1 MFGILFGTLCLVGL
15 IAVVAR
21 GRHHRYHHHGYGWH
35 HGHGGR
41 GWGPRGALN
50 AVLGR
55 LDTAPGQEK
64 VILGA
69 VDDFVERARASGR
82 ELRSTRKDLAEALRG
97 EQLDDAR
104 LEQVFGR
111 HDAAIAELRTAGVDA
126 VRKVH
131 GALDERQRKI
141 LSDLVDSGMPFGF
154 WARGHAC

>member
-21 GRHHRYHHHGYGWH
+21 GRHHRYHHYGYGRH
-35 HGHGGR
+35 H
-41 GWGPRGALN
+41 GWGPRGAVN
-50 AVLGR
+50 AVLSR

-82 ELRSTRKDLAEALRG
+82 EIRGTRKELAEALRG
-97 EQLDDAR
+97 EQLDEAR

-111 HDAAIAELRTAGVDA
+111 HDAAIADLRTAGVDA

-141 LSDLVDSGMPFGF
+141 LSDIVDSGMPFGF

>member
-15 IAVVAR
+15 FYVVR
-21 GRHHRYHHHGYGWH
+21 RGRYHRYRHFGHGRHHGF
-35 HGHGGR
+35 
-41 GWGPRGALN
+41 GPRAGIY
-50 AVLGR
+50 AVLDR

-69 VDDFVERARASGR
+69 VDELVDRARATGR
-82 ELRSTRKDLAEALRG
+82 ELRSTRKDLADALRG
-97 EQLDDAR
+97 EELDEAR

-111 HDAAIAELRTAGVDA
+111 HDAALAELRAAGVDA

-141 LSDLVDSGMPFGF
+141 LSDLIDSGMGFGF
-154 WARGHAC
+154 WARHHHAC

>member
-15 IAVVAR
+15 VYVVRR
-21 GRHHRYHHHGYGWH
+21 GRHHRYHHFGYGRH
-35 HGHGGR
+35 R
-41 GWGPRGALN
+41 GFGPRAALN
-50 AVLGR
+50 AVLDR

-69 VDDFVERARASGR
+69 VDDFVERARTTGR
-82 ELRSTRKDLAEALRG
+82 EIRGSKKELAEALRG
-97 EQLDDAR
+97 EALDEAR

-111 HDAAIAELRTAGVDA
+111 HDAAIADLRTAGVDA

-131 GALDERQRKI
+131 GALDERQRRV
-141 LSDLVDSGMPFGF
+141 LSDLIDSGMPFGF

>member
-15 IAVVAR
+15 FVVLRR
-21 GRHHRYHHHGYGWH
+21 GRHHRFHYFAHGRH
-35 HGHGGR
+35 R
-41 GWGPRGALN
+41 SFGPRAAVN
-50 AVLGR
+50 AVLDR

-69 VDDFVERARASGR
+69 VDAFIERARVSGR
-82 ELRSTRKDLAEALRG
+82 EIRGTRKDLADALRG
-97 EQLDDAR
+97 EALDEAR

-111 HDAAIAELRTAGVDA
+111 HDAAIADVRAAGVDA

>member
-1 MFGILFGTLCLVGL
+1 MFGILFGTACLVGL

-21 GRHHRYHHHGYGWH
+21 GRHHRYHHHYGYGRR
-35 HGHGGR
+35 R
-41 GWGPRGALN
+41 GFGPRGAVN
-50 AVLGR
+50 ALLAR

-82 ELRSTRKDLAEALRG
+82 DIRVTRKELAEALRG
-97 EQLDDAR
+97 EQVDEGRLD
-104 LEQVFGR
+104 QVFGS

-126 VRKVH
+126 LRKVH

-141 LSDLVDSGMPFGF
+141 LSDIVDSGMPFGF
-154 WARGHAC
+154 WARSHAC

>member
-1 MFGILFGTLCLVGL
+1 MFGFLFGTLCLVGL
-15 IAVVAR
+15 IAVLR
-21 GRHHRYHHHGYGWH
+21 GGRYHRFRHFGHGRHGGY
-35 HGHGGR
+35 
-41 GWGPRGALN
+41 GPRGAVN
-50 AVLGR
+50 AVLDR

-64 VILGA
+64 VIMGA

-82 ELRSTRKDLAEALRG
+82 EIRSTRKDLAEALRG
-97 EQLDDAR
+97 EQLDEAR

-111 HDAAIAELRTAGVDA
+111 HDAAIAEVRAAGVDA

>member
-15 IAVVAR
+15 VAVVRR
-21 GRHHRYHHHGYGWH
+21 GRHHRYHHHGYGWR
-35 HGHGGR
+35 R

-50 AVLGR
+50 ALLAR
-55 LDTAPGQEK
+55 LDTGPGQEK

-69 VDDFVERARASGR
+69 VEDFVERARASGR
-82 ELRSTRKDLAEALRG
+82 DVRSTRRELAEALRG
-97 EQLDDAR
+97 EQLDEAR
-104 LEQVFGR
+104 IEQVFGR

-141 LSDLVDSGMPFGF
+141 LSDIVDSGHGF
-154 WARGHAC
+154 WTHGHAC

>member
-1 MFGILFGTLCLVGL
+1 MFGILFGTVCLIGL

-21 GRHHRYHHHGYGWH
+21 GRHHRYHRHGYGYY
-35 HGHGGR
+35 R
-41 GWGPRGALN
+41 GFGPRNALN
-50 AVLGR
+50 AVLAR

-82 ELRSTRKDLAEALRG
+82 EIRGTRKELADALRG
-97 EQLDDAR
+97 EELDQAR
-104 LEQVFGR
+104 LDQVFGR
-111 HDAAIAELRTAGVDA
+111 HDAAIADVRAAGVDA

>member
-15 IAVVAR
+15 FVVLRR
-21 GRHHRYHHHGYGWH
+21 GRHHRFHF
-35 HGHGGR
+35 GHGRHR
-41 GWGPRGALN
+41 GFGPRAAVN
-50 AVLGR
+50 AVLDR

-69 VDDFVERARASGR
+69 VDAFVERARTSGR
-82 ELRSTRKDLAEALRG
+82 EIRGTRKELAEALRG
-97 EQLDDAR
+97 EALDEAR

-111 HDAAIAELRTAGVDA
+111 HDAAIADLRAAGVDA